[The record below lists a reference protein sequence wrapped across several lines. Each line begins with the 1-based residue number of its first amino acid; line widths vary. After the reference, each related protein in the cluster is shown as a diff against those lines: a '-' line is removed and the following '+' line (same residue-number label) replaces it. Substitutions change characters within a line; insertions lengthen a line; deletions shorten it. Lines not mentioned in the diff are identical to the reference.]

1 MPAPIH
7 ADERLVYV
15 PPLDDNIS
23 DPVPLQPASQT
34 TIQSRRIPATSPDPV
49 TARTTTHGGIDD
61 TAGPM
66 LLSTPEISVPSHPST
81 SKASTSLPDAIT
93 HCRTPSPS
101 DAPDISSSPPV
112 VDNTLP
118 TDPLLSSD
126 SPARPGSD
134 HAPSSPESHSSML
147 APALP
152 GPPPPRSISA
162 PDLGA
167 AEGDGSALVSSRED
181 KDALGP
187 ALAIRKNT
195 SRSSQRQA
203 HGRSSSAPFA
213 WPV

>member
-1 MPAPIH
+1 MP
-7 ADERLVYV
+7 
-15 PPLDDNIS
+15 
-23 DPVPLQPASQT
+23 
-34 TIQSRRIPATSPDPV
+34 
-49 TARTTTHGGIDD
+49 
-61 TAGPM
+61 
-66 LLSTPEISVPSHPST
+66 LSTPELSAPSHPST
-81 SKASTSLPDAIT
+81 FKASTSLPGAIT
-93 HCRTPSPS
+93 HRRTPSPS

-126 SPARPGSD
+126 SPSGPGSD

-167 AEGDGSALVSSRED
+167 AEGEGSALVSSRED

-187 ALAIRKNT
+187 ALAIRKHT
-195 SRSSQRQA
+195 SRSSLDA
-203 HGRSSSAPFA
+203 KHMGDHPPHPSHGQYDIM
-213 WPV
+213 